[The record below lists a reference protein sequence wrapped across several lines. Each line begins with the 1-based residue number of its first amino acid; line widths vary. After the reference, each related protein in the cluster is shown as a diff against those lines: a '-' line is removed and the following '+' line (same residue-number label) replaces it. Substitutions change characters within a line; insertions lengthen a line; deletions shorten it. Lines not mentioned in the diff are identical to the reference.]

1 MCGWLTLKL
10 LFAKNKN
17 FCYNNNVKNSIMWR
31 DFQMNKNEVIY
42 VVTYVDDRNRK
53 HLITVKGFS
62 QVRFL
67 EERFGRIHYEVT
79 ENYVRTEQGM

>member
-1 MCGWLTLKL
+1 MEG
-10 LFAKNKN
+10 
-17 FCYNNNVKNSIMWR
+17 
-31 DFQMNKNEVIY
+31 FQMNKNEVIY
-42 VVTYVDDRNRK
+42 VVTYVDDRNKK

-79 ENYVRTEQGM
+79 ENYVRVEQGV

>member
-1 MCGWLTLKL
+1 M
-10 LFAKNKN
+10 
-17 FCYNNNVKNSIMWR
+17 NNR
-31 DFQMNKNEVIY
+31 EVIY
-42 VVTYVDDRNRK
+42 VVTYMDDRNRK

-79 ENYVRTEQGM
+79 ENYVRVEQGV

>member
-1 MCGWLTLKL
+1 
-10 LFAKNKN
+10 
-17 FCYNNNVKNSIMWR
+17 
-31 DFQMNKNEVIY
+31 MNKNEVIY
-42 VVTYVDDRNRK
+42 VVTYVDDRNKK

-79 ENYVRTEQGM
+79 ENYVRVEQGVQPLSLLRLKARI